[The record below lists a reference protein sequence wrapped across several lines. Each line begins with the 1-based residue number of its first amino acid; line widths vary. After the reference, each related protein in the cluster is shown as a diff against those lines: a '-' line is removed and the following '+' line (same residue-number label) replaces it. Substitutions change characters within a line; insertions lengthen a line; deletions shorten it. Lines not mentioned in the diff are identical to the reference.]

1 MRVQRRADR
10 RASVGRRT
18 GQMTTHG
25 RVTSD
30 TRHPGDCAFST
41 CQPVRAGFIG
51 GSIEL
56 TGARLSLQLHRR
68 ADLKA
73 GQITLF
79 SRRVGTPDAHAVK
92 VGDGPRAG
100 SAVRRSTATLRHPGR
115 DGKSYTY
122 GNRRRR
128 NRRGSK
134 SSSGLRRSHVD
145 PLNST
150 TWASYRKH
158 PSDAD

>member
-41 CQPVRAGFIG
+41 CQPVRADFIG

-100 SAVRRSTATLRHPGR
+100 SAVRRVLPRRPCGILDAMESRTHTGTAAEGTAAEARVHLALGVL
-115 DGKSYTY
+115 T
-122 GNRRRR
+122 
-128 NRRGSK
+128 
-134 SSSGLRRSHVD
+134 
-145 PLNST
+145 
-150 TWASYRKH
+150 
-158 PSDAD
+158 